1 MEIEMDFSSYDDM
14 LEIQEEL
21 RHVDMS
27 NDMADVDCDGV
38 DSEGEF

>member
-1 MEIEMDFSSYDDM
+1 MDFSSYDDI

-21 RHVDMS
+21 INRAPEDRS
-27 NDMADVDCDGV
+27 DIDCDGV